1 MKLVD
6 LSHPFDPVLYPAKYG
21 EPAPLEIRAIRTIE
35 ANGVNTRDITFNDH
49 IGTHVDAPLHLVP
62 GGRSVDQLP
71 LDAFY
76 GTAVVLDIPK
86 GPNGG
91 VTVEDL
97 AAAQPKIER
106 GDIVVICSGWGRKL
120 TEPDYGT
127 HHPYL
132 TDDGARWLVAKGV
145 RMVGMDVQSIDLP
158 HSLREKGFRY
168 TSLRTVLEGGIPALM
183 NLTNLEPVLRTR
195 VTLFALP
202 IAFTGS
208 EGAPA
213 RVVAI
218 LDQSIQD

>member
-1 MKLVD
+1 MKVVD
-6 LSHPFDPVLYPAKYG
+6 LSHAFDPALYPAKHG
-21 EPAPLEIRAIRTIE
+21 EPAPLEIKPVRTIE
-35 ANGVNTRDITFNDH
+35 ANGVNTRDICFNDH

-62 GGRSVDQLP
+62 GGRSIDQLP
-71 LDAFY
+71 LESFY

-91 VTVEDL
+91 VTADDL
-97 AAAQPKIER
+97 DAAQPKIER
-106 GDIVVICSGWGRKL
+106 GDIVVICSGWGDKH
-120 TEPDYGT
+120 TEPNYAS

-132 TDDGARWLVAKGV
+132 TDEGARWLVEKGV

-168 TSLRTVLEGGIPALM
+168 TSLRTVLESGVPALM
-183 NLTNLEPVLRTR
+183 NVTNLEPVLRMR

-202 IAFTGS
+202 IEFTGS
-208 EGAPA
+208 DGAPA

-218 LDQSIQD
+218 LD